1 VNGQRHINRGMMN
14 DVRAI
19 ASYAPYV
26 DAMFVDREC
35 AALLAELPLA
45 QDLKYKARIF
55 SLTNGQDFLEYLAE
69 IEAATPSEVR
79 EQAARIYG
87 AETGTDA

>member
-1 VNGQRHINRGMMN
+1 MN

-35 AALLAELPLA
+35 AALLVEAPLVHE
-45 QDLKYKARIF
+45 LKYKARIF
-55 SLTNGQDFLEYLAE
+55 SLTDGEAFLRYLAE
-69 IEAATPSEVR
+69 VEAGTPTEVGK
-79 EQAARIYG
+79 QAARIYG
-87 AETGTDA
+87 VKAPE